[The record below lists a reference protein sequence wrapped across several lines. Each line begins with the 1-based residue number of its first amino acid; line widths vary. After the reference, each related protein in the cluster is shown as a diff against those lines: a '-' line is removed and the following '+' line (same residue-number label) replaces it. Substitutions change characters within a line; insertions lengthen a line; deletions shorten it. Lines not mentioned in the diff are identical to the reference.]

1 MCFCDFVN
9 KMKSKKKFPVI
20 SEVPVPDVDHPE
32 PPFDMLPKHEFTMG
46 LIAPKG
52 SGKTTTM
59 INLIEIYKGYFHN
72 IIIFSPTVASDEKWD
87 YIKEKKGMI
96 CQNIELMHWVNTMTK
111 RLKSIKL
118 VEGAPV
124 KNDFE
129 GLVDDY
135 DPDFDGKLAEDCFY
149 EDYNEETL
157 RMIYTKQMTLVKLLK
172 KHGQTKHLANRLLI
186 IFDDLV
192 GSQLF
197 SNARGNIF
205 KGFNTRHRHYS
216 CSMWMVTQAYREIP
230 KTVRTNYTCMVLFEI
245 CNEKEL
251 EAIHDEYPM
260 SVNNFHQWL
269 EMYQYAVKEPFSFMY
284 YNMQPKEKR
293 KRVMK
298 KFEEYIFVTDDL
310 DEEPTQKNV
319 DEKQQK
325 N

>member
-1 MCFCDFVN
+1 
-9 KMKSKKKFPVI
+9 MKSKKVAFPSI
-20 SEVPVPDVDHPE
+20 KEVPVPDVNHPD
-32 PPFDMLPKHEFTMG
+32 PPYDMLPKHEFTMG

-52 SGKTTTM
+52 SGKTTTL
-59 INLIEIYKGYFHN
+59 INLIDIYAGHFHN

-87 YIKEKKGMI
+87 YIKSRQGLI
-96 CQNIELMHWVNTMTK
+96 CQNVELMHFVDTMT
-111 RLKSIKL
+111 RRNKSIKL

-124 KNDFE
+124 KNEFE
-129 GLVDDY
+129 GLVDEY
-135 DPDFDGKLAEDCFY
+135 DPDFDGKLSEECFY

-172 KHGQTKHLANRLLI
+172 KHGQTKHIANRLLI

-192 GSQLF
+192 GSVLF

-216 CSMWMVTQAYREIP
+216 CSMMMVTQAYREIP
-230 KTVRTNYTCMVLFEI
+230 KTVRTNYTCLILFEI

-251 EAIHDEYPM
+251 EAVHDEFPM
-260 SVNNFHQWL
+260 NVINWGKWL
-269 EMYQYAVKEPFSFMY
+269 EMYNYAIREPFNFLY
-284 YNMQPKEKR
+284 YNMQQKEKR

-298 KFEEYIFVTDDL
+298 NFEEYIFVGDATDSDKIVIESDTL
-310 DEEPTQKNV
+310 KKN
-319 DEKQQK
+319 DKNEKTV